1 MRIIFMVTIFLL
13 IIGCKNKTHTLTASD
28 GSKIKVILPDSVVL
42 STDSVHINYV
52 DRLLINE
59 INWEITGTEP
69 FWHISIFEDSVTYSI
84 LKEKMIEEKFVI
96 SALVTDID
104 NINTYTYILENSN
117 KVNITIK
124 KEICSDGMS
133 DHTYPYS
140 ATFNYKGMELKG
152 CAEKK

>member
-1 MRIIFMVTIFLL
+1 MRIIFMIIVFLL
-13 IIGCKNKTHTLTASD
+13 IIGCKNKTQTLTASD
-28 GSKIKVILPDSVVL
+28 GSKIKVILPDSVLL

-59 INWEITGTEP
+59 INWEIIGTEP
-69 FWHISIFEDSVTYSI
+69 FWNISIFEDSVTYSI
-84 LKEKMIEEKFVI
+84 LKEKKIVEKFVI

-104 NINTYTYILENSN
+104 NINTFTYILGNSN
-117 KVNITIK
+117 KANITIK

-133 DHTYPYS
+133 DKQYQYSVTFTY
-140 ATFNYKGMELKG
+140 KDVELKG